1 MTTEDKIKYFENRED
16 WRKWLIETLKPP
28 VKYGLYFPISR
39 PVKKAFYT
47 MMPLKKPFAS
57 IGLTV
62 QPNHLT
68 KIIKFSVS
76 HPETL
81 KALTRK
87 PTKKGLNGY
96 WKIK

>member
-16 WRKWLIETLKPP
+16 WRKWLMDNFETSSEIWFVFPYKSSG
-28 VKYGLYFPISR
+28 KKSILYNDA
-39 PVKKAFYT
+39 VEE
-47 MMPLKKPFAS
+47 PFAS

>member
-1 MTTEDKIKYFENRED
+1 
-16 WRKWLIETLKPP
+16 
-28 VKYGLYFPISR
+28 
-39 PVKKAFYT
+39 

-76 HPETL
+76 HPENL

>member
-16 WRKWLIETLKPP
+16 WRKWLMDNFETSSEIWF
-28 VKYGLYFPISR
+28 VFPYKSSG
-39 PVKKAFYT
+39 KKAFYT

>member
-1 MTTEDKIKYFENRED
+1 MKS
-16 WRKWLIETLKPP
+16 P
-28 VKYGLYFPISR
+28 VKYGLYFPINH
-39 PVKKAFYT
+39 PAKKAFYT

-57 IGLTV
+57 IELTV

-76 HPETL
+76 HPENL